1 VNSKSNRVIR
11 LFAFA
16 IGLSVTAMHLS
27 AQQGTFKLPVRAH
40 WGTAV
45 LEPGEHKVLAPLALG
60 QPILYLY
67 SDHSRQMT
75 LPMVTAI
82 VSTERSYLHL
92 TRINGEYYVDA
103 YQSAANGKRYSFAK
117 PKSERK
123 TDSGPDATDST
134 LVSVSSD

>member
-27 AQQGTFKLPVRAH
+27 AQQGTFNLPVRAH

-45 LEPGEHKVLAPLALG
+45 LEPGQHRVLSPPALG
-60 QPILYLY
+60 QPILYLF
-67 SDHSRQMT
+67 SEHSRQMT
-75 LPMVTAI
+75 LPMITAI
-82 VSTERSYLHL
+82 VNADRSYLHL
-92 TRINGEYYVDA
+92 TRVNGEYYIDA

-123 TDSGPDATDST
+123 SDSGPDATDST
-134 LVSVSSD
+134 LVSVSSY